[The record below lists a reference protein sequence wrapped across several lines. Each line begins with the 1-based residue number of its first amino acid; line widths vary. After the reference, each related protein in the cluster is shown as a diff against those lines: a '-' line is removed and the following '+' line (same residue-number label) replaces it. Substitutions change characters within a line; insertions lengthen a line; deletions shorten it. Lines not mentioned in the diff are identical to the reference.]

1 MSRASR
7 LAETD
12 LAKEARRPFALGCRP
27 VIRWIK
33 GDGLDDEITRSA
45 IAQATRLF
53 GGSVDY
59 CLCTAGISPARA
71 RAVLAWAEQPVEWW
85 PLTPQDNPPLAAAL
99 MAAGCYSDRFG
110 YWWKWFPERVRVGA
124 PEWILDGDMVI
135 TGAPSWFK
143 AWCEGNDYIRV
154 TQDDAWDINGLYG
167 EYLELVD
174 QDKRLYSGLISLPP
188 DLTYTPTMLEVLSV
202 QPLASGHDGRT
213 NMSEQGVAACAFGA
227 LCARPIP
234 LSEFPFGR
242 SFEEQL
248 NYGLAGADGDSWG
261 FHFGHAFRRE
271 NPHFRRL
278 VAEGQIFWMENE
290 TPPEQR
296 FLWLVN
302 RGQWGTP
309 GWSMHPTCVKRIATL
324 AQSYAGGR
332 VLELGTSRGF
342 LAAIMAAYGC
352 IVTTVDQA
360 DRGAS
365 TNLKDL
371 GVHVVVSDAVEFLH
385 RNESRFS
392 LIVVDIHDNSI
403 KVWDR
408 LWPLVSGCLTPDGV
422 LVLYNTHLWQMSE
435 WSEETGLRW
444 ITESSPPGW
453 STEVF
458 SEPAPGMV
466 LCRPLRT
473 EEARAGAS
481 NRNRPATD
489 KARIEGQLG
498 ATEDLISRLT
508 VERDSLAAGKAGVE
522 SALKGAERAISSLT
536 LERDYLAGEN
546 NGLEGKWA
554 AARSEILAL
563 TAEQEKL
570 LADKAQLDV
579 AMAEI
584 TARHDTLIADNA
596 RLDRAFEA
604 AQGEISHLAY
614 ERDQLVAAKASIEAL
629 LAKTQAEGAEETGRL
644 VSQLDAR
651 TASIKA
657 VIAACS
663 DRTLWSPPTRSQHS
677 WLHRLPYASVPL
689 LRFKKRRRAKTLIAK
704 ANRAR
709 DASEWVQA
717 VHNYRE
723 GLSLIP
729 DNAAVWVQYGHALK
743 EAGHVAE
750 AEAAYR
756 RSLEIDASV
765 ADTHLQLAHALKLQG
780 RRFEAVAACFRAIM
794 LDPTLAYVLR
804 ELITL

>member
-12 LAKEARRPFALGCRP
+12 LAKEARRPFALGSRP

-59 CLCTAGISPARA
+59 CLCTAGISPARV

-85 PLTPQDNPPLAAAL
+85 PLTPQDNSPLAAAL

-110 YWWKWFPERVRVGA
+110 YWWKWFPERVRIGA

-143 AWCEGNDYIRV
+143 VWCEGNDYIRV

-167 EYLELVD
+167 EYLESVD

-188 DLTYTPTMLEVLSV
+188 DVTYTPAMLEVLGA
-202 QPLASGHDGRT
+202 QPLAGGHDGRT

-248 NYGLAGADGDSWG
+248 NYGLAGPDINSWG

-278 VAEGQIFWMENE
+278 AAEGQIFWMANE
-290 TPPEQR
+290 PPPEER

-324 AQSYAGGR
+324 AQNYAGHR

-352 IVTTVDQA
+352 IVTTVDKA

-365 TNLKDL
+365 TNLKDM
-371 GVHVVVSDAVEFLH
+371 GINVVVSDAVEFLH
-385 RNESRFS
+385 RDESRFS

-403 KVWDR
+403 KVWDA
-408 LWPLVSGCLTPDGV
+408 LWPVVSGCLSADGV
-422 LVLYNTHLWQMSE
+422 LVLYNTHLWEMSE

-466 LCRPLRT
+466 LCRPLKI
-473 EEARAGAS
+473 EEAQAGPS
-481 NRNRPATD
+481 NRDQPATD
-489 KARIEGQLG
+489 VAHIEGKPST
-498 ATEDLISRLT
+498 TEDLISSLT
-508 VERDSLAAGKAGVE
+508 VERDKLAARKTGIE
-522 SALKGAERAISSLT
+522 SALRAAERAISSLT
-536 LERDYLAGEN
+536 LERDRLVAEN
-546 NGLEGKWA
+546 NGLEGEWA

-563 TAEQEKL
+563 IAEQEKL
-570 LADKAQLDV
+570 LAEKAQLDGTI
-579 AMAEI
+579 AQI
-584 TARHDTLIADNA
+584 TARHDALITDNA
-596 RLDRAFEA
+596 RLDRALEA
-604 AQGEISHLAY
+604 AQGEITDLLY
-614 ERDQLVAAKASIEAL
+614 ERDQLAAAKASIETL

-644 VSQLDAR
+644 ASQLNAR

-663 DRTLWSPPTRSQHS
+663 DRTLWSPLARSRHS
-677 WLHRLPYASVPL
+677 WLRRFSYASVQL
-689 LRFKKRRRAKTLIAK
+689 LRLRKRRRAKVLIEK

-717 VHNYRE
+717 AHNYRE
-723 GLSLIP
+723 GLSLVP
-729 DNAAVWVQYGHALK
+729 DDAAVWVQYGHALK
-743 EAGHVAE
+743 ESGYVGE

-780 RRFEAVAACFRAIM
+780 RRFEAVAACFRAIT
-794 LDPTLAYVLR
+794 LDPTLSYVLQ
-804 ELITL
+804 ELIVL